1 MWAAAAWELRSRV
14 QLRPTLTAR
23 EVPRQVYTR
32 IDSQFLSGHIQF
44 LSTPSKRA
52 EVESP
57 VELLLLAL
65 GGNGGERGDAYQ
77 LEGMERR

>member
-1 MWAAAAWELRSRV
+1 
-14 QLRPTLTAR
+14 
-23 EVPRQVYTR
+23 VYTR

-65 GGNGGERGDAYQ
+65 GGNGGERAQRRGRCIPVGRNGEKIKRT
-77 LEGMERR
+77 EGAIV